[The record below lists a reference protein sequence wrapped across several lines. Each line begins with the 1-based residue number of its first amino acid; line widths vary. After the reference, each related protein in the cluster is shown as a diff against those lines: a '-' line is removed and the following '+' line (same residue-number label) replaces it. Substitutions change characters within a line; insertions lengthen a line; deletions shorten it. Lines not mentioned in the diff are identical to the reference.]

1 MATEGVAG
9 SERCLAAL
17 LVVRVGFLGE
27 ELLDVVQTGAF
38 RCSRTGSR
46 TVFVR
51 CSPVVRPL
59 SVRCSLVVCPLSVR
73 CSLVVRACL
82 NGVRTVFVRC
92 LYGARTVF
100 GRC

>member
-27 ELLDVVQTGAF
+27 ELLHVVQTGAF

-51 CSPVVRPL
+51 CSYGVRPL
-59 SVRCSLVVCPLSVR
+59 FARCPY
-73 CSLVVRACL
+73 
-82 NGVRTVFVRC
+82 GVRSLFARC
-92 LYGARTVF
+92 PYGARSLF
-100 GRC
+100 GPV